1 MMLSAA
7 IIDLAIGSASGII
20 LSTYPYNFLKL
31 NRNYLVVNEKTYVD
45 P

>member
-7 IIDLAIGSASGII
+7 IIDLAIGSARGII
-20 LSTYPYNFLKL
+20 VSTYPCNFLKL
-31 NRNYLVVNEKTYVD
+31 NLNYLAVSERTYVD